1 MHAVRNHSEET
12 RIAAAPDSDALQAV
26 REELLEKISANG
38 NLPALGSSISRV
50 VQLASSDDEAVRSL
64 AHFIMSDVGLTQKIL
79 RISNAAC
86 FRSHASNSPVTTISK
101 AIFLLG
107 FDTVKTCALGMLLV
121 DRMPGSRAA
130 GVRAELLHALSASM
144 FGRELARRSQLK
156 DAEEAAIAALFGNIG
171 RLLVAAHDH
180 TLYAEI
186 NALAREGMAPAKA
199 AREVIGSSYETLAET
214 VMTAWEMPEAII
226 QAQAP
231 LPTGPLRAPRNRQE
245 WIQQVAAFSNAAAQ
259 VMARPDNP
267 DAAIAALVGRFG
279 AALNLDQ
286 AKLGAMLTTVAE
298 ETAAMA
304 GQLQLAPAEPAAP
317 VPAAAP
323 TAPNSDKTPAL
334 WRALEDEN
342 GALLGLPAEFLLQT
356 ADAEDPLQTVG
367 RHASGKPLNARDL
380 LLAGVQDVTEMMAS
394 GRCKA
399 NDLIMLV
406 LETIYRGMGF
416 RFATV
421 CIKDVKSNQ
430 FRARISLGENNVAR
444 QAGFAFSATASRDLF
459 HLALANEAD
468 LLISDAADAKIR
480 DLIPPW
486 HRALLPDARSFIVLP
501 LVVQKKP
508 LGLFYADR
516 ILPANE
522 GVPPDETAMIKTL
535 KGQVVAALN
544 SR

>member
-1 MHAVRNHSEET
+1 MPNHTEET
-12 RIAAAPDSDALQAV
+12 KAAAAHYAPDSDELRAV

-38 NLPALGSSISRV
+38 NLPALGSSVSKV

-64 AHFIMSDVGLTQKIL
+64 AHFIMSDVALAQKIL

-86 FRSHASNSPVTTISK
+86 FRSNASSSPVTTISK

-130 GVRAELLHALSASM
+130 GVRSELLHALSASM
-144 FGRELARRSQLK
+144 FGRELARRSQFK
-156 DAEEAAIAALFGNIG
+156 DAEEAAIAALFRNIG

-186 NALAREGMAPAKA
+186 NALTHEGMAPGRA
-199 AREVIGSSYETLAET
+199 AHQVIGSSFEALAET
-214 VMTAWEMPEAII
+214 VMSAWEMPDSII
-226 QAQAP
+226 QGLAP
-231 LPTGPLRAPRNRQE
+231 LPGGTLRSARNRQE
-245 WIQQVAAFSNAAAQ
+245 WVQQVAAFSNAAAEMLMQ
-259 VMARPDNP
+259 PDGA
-267 DAAIAALVGRFG
+267 DTAAAALVARFG
-279 AALNLDQ
+279 NALGVDQ
-286 AKLGAMLTTVAE
+286 TRLEQMLVIVTE
-298 ETAAMA
+298 ETNALA
-304 GQLQLAPAEPAAP
+304 GQLKLAPVTPAGKSPEQGNA
-317 VPAAAP
+317 
-323 TAPNSDKTPAL
+323 TAL
-334 WRALEDEN
+334 WRQLEGEN
-342 GALLGLPAEFLLQT
+342 GGIPGLPAEFLLQA
-356 ADAEDPLQTVG
+356 ADSEDQMQSCA
-367 RHASGKPLNARDL
+367 RHASGKPFNAREL

-399 NDLIMLV
+399 NDLILLV

-416 RFATV
+416 RFATI
-421 CIKDVKSNQ
+421 CLKDLKSNQ
-430 FRARISLGENNVAR
+430 YRARISLGENNVAR
-444 QAGFAFSATASRDLF
+444 QAGFVFSAEATRDLF
-459 HLALANEAD
+459 HLALTNEAD
-468 LLISDAADAKIR
+468 LLISDTHDPKIR
-480 DLIPPW
+480 DLIPAW
-486 HRALLPDARSFIVLP
+486 HRALLPDTRSFIVLP

-516 ILPANE
+516 ALPAAE

>member
-1 MHAVRNHSEET
+1 VQY
-12 RIAAAPDSDALQAV
+12 APDSEELQAV

-38 NLPALGSSISRV
+38 NLPALGSSVSRV

-64 AHFIMSDVGLTQKIL
+64 AHFIMSDVALTQKIL

-86 FRSHASNSPVTTISK
+86 YRSHASSLPVTTVSK

-121 DRMPGSRAA
+121 DRMPGNRGA
-130 GVRAELLHALSASM
+130 GVRSELLQALSASM
-144 FGRELARRSQLK
+144 FGRELARRSQHK
-156 DAEEAAIAALFGNIG
+156 DAEEAAIAALFKNIG
-171 RLLVAAHDH
+171 RLLVASHDH

-186 NALAREGMAPAKA
+186 NALAREGVAPARA
-199 AREVIGSSYETLAET
+199 AQQVIGSSFEALAET
-214 VMTAWEMPEAII
+214 VMSAWDMPDSII
-226 QAQAP
+226 QALPP
-231 LPTGPLRAPRNRQE
+231 LPSGTLRPARNRLE
-245 WIQQVAAFSNAAAQ
+245 WIQQVAAFSSAAAEMLAQ
-259 VMARPDNP
+259 PDGGG
-267 DAAIAALVGRFG
+267 AAGAALVARFG

-286 AKLGAMLTTVAE
+286 AKLDQMLATVTE
-298 ETAAMA
+298 ETNALA
-304 GQLQLAPAEPAAP
+304 GQLKLAPVGPASAAPAAP
-317 VPAAAP
+317 QAVAAP
-323 TAPNSDKTPAL
+323 APDDPAAL
-334 WRALEDEN
+334 WRQLEGED
-342 GALLGLPAEFLLQT
+342 GSVLGLPAEFLLQT
-356 ADAEDPLQTVG
+356 AEEEDPTQAVA
-367 RHASGKPLNARDL
+367 RHASGKPLNAREL

-421 CIKDVKSNQ
+421 CLKDIKSNQ
-430 FRARISLGENNVAR
+430 FRARISLGENNAAR
-444 QAGFAFSATASRDLF
+444 QAGFAFSANATRDLF

-468 LLISDAADAKIR
+468 LLISDATDVKIR
-480 DLIPPW
+480 DLIPAW

-508 LGLFYADR
+508 IGLFYADR
-516 ILPANE
+516 ALPALE

>member
-1 MHAVRNHSEET
+1 MR
-12 RIAAAPDSDALQAV
+12 D
-26 REELLEKISANG
+26 ELLEKISANG
-38 NLPALGSSISRV
+38 NLPALGSSVSRV
-50 VQLASSDDEAVRSL
+50 VQLASSDDEAVRNL
-64 AHFIMSDVGLTQKIL
+64 AHFIMSDVALTQKIL

-86 FRSHASNSPVTTISK
+86 FRSHASSSPVTTISK

-130 GVRAELLHALSASM
+130 GVRGELLHALSASM
-144 FGRELARRSQLK
+144 FGRELARRSQHR

-186 NALAREGMAPAKA
+186 NALARQGMAPAKA
-199 AREVIGSSYETLAET
+199 ARQVIGSGFETLAEI
-214 VMTAWEMPEAII
+214 VMTAWDMPEMIVK
-226 QAQAP
+226 AQAP
-231 LPTGPLRAPRNRQE
+231 LPAGALRPARNRQE
-245 WIQQVAAFSNAAAQ
+245 WIQQVAAFSNAAAGMLAQ
-259 VMARPDNP
+259 ADDV
-267 DAAIAALVGRFG
+267 DAAGAALVALVARFG

-286 AKLGAMLTTVAE
+286 AKLGQMLVTVTE
-298 ETAAMA
+298 ETNALA
-304 GQLQLAPAEPAAP
+304 GQLQLAPV
-317 VPAAAP
+317 VPAASLPKPVQKDEA
-323 TAPNSDKTPAL
+323 AAL
-334 WRALEDEN
+334 WRQLEGED

-356 ADAEDPLQTVG
+356 ADGEDPTQAGG
-367 RHASGKPLNARDL
+367 RHASGKPHNAREL
-380 LLAGVQDVTEMMAS
+380 LFAGVQDVTEMMAS

-421 CIKDVKSNQ
+421 CLKDIKSNQ
-430 FRARISLGENNVAR
+430 FRARISLGENNAAR
-444 QAGFAFSATASRDLF
+444 QAGFAFSANPSRDLF

-480 DLIPPW
+480 DLIPAW

-516 ILPANE
+516 ILPATE

-544 SR
+544 PR

>member
-1 MHAVRNHSEET
+1 MPNHTGET
-12 RIAAAPDSDALQAV
+12 KAAAARYAPDSDELRAV

-38 NLPALGSSISRV
+38 NLPALGSSVSRV

-64 AHFIMSDVGLTQKIL
+64 AHFIMSDVALAQKIL

-86 FRSHASNSPVTTISK
+86 FRSNASSSPVTTISK

-130 GVRAELLHALSASM
+130 GVRSELLHALSASM
-144 FGRELARRSQLK
+144 FGRELARRSQFK
-156 DAEEAAIAALFGNIG
+156 DAEEAAIAALFRNIG

-186 NALAREGMAPAKA
+186 NALTHEGMAPGRA
-199 AREVIGSSYETLAET
+199 AHQVIGSSFESLAET
-214 VMTAWEMPEAII
+214 VMSAWEMPDSII
-226 QAQAP
+226 QSLGP
-231 LPTGPLRAPRNRQE
+231 LPGGTQRSARNRQE
-245 WIQQVAAFSNAAAQ
+245 WVQQVAAFSNAAAEMLMQ
-259 VMARPDNP
+259 PDGA
-267 DAAIAALVGRFG
+267 DTAAATLVARFG
-279 AALNLDQ
+279 NALGVDQ
-286 AKLGAMLTTVAE
+286 ARLEQMLVIVTE
-298 ETAAMA
+298 ETNALA
-304 GQLQLAPAEPAAP
+304 GQLKLAPVTPAGKSP
-317 VPAAAP
+317 EQSNAA
-323 TAPNSDKTPAL
+323 AL
-334 WRALEDEN
+334 WRQLEGED
-342 GALLGLPAEFLLQT
+342 GGIPGLPAEFLLQA
-356 ADAEDPLQTVG
+356 ADSEDQMQSCA
-367 RHASGKPLNARDL
+367 RHASGKPFNAREL

-399 NDLIMLV
+399 NDLILLV

-416 RFATV
+416 RFATI
-421 CIKDVKSNQ
+421 CLKDLKSNQ
-430 FRARISLGENNVAR
+430 YRARISLGENNAAR
-444 QAGFAFSATASRDLF
+444 QAGFVFSAEATRDLF

-468 LLISDAADAKIR
+468 LLISDTHDPKIS
-480 DLIPPW
+480 DLIPAW

-516 ILPANE
+516 ALPATE
-522 GVPPDETAMIKTL
+522 GVPSDETAMIKTL

>member
-1 MHAVRNHSEET
+1 MPNHSEESK
-12 RIAAAPDSDALQAV
+12 IAAAPDSDALQAV

-38 NLPALGSSISRV
+38 NLPALGSSVSRV

-186 NALAREGMAPAKA
+186 NALASEGMAPAKA

-214 VMTAWEMPEAII
+214 VMTAWDMPDSII

-231 LPTGPLRAPRNRQE
+231 LPAGPVRSPRNRQE
-245 WIQQVAAFSNAAAQ
+245 WIQQVAAFSNAAAKVLAQ
-259 VMARPDNP
+259 PDNP
-267 DAAIAALVGRFG
+267 DAAIAALLGRFG

-286 AKLGAMLTTVAE
+286 ARLGAMLATVAE

-304 GQLQLAPAEPAAP
+304 SQLKLAPVAPAT
-317 VPAAAP
+317 VAAP
-323 TAPNSDKTPAL
+323 TPPEPDKTPSL
-334 WRALEDEN
+334 WRALESDD
-342 GALLGLPAEFLLQT
+342 GSLLGLPAEFLLQ
-356 ADAEDPLQTVG
+356 AAGDEDPLQTVG
-367 RHASGKPLNARDL
+367 RHASGKPLNAREL

-421 CIKDVKSNQ
+421 CIKDIKSNQ

-444 QAGFAFSATASRDLF
+444 QAGFAFSATSSRDLF
-459 HLALANEAD
+459 HLAMANEAD
-468 LLISDAADAKIR
+468 LLISDATDAKIR
-480 DLIPPW
+480 DLIPAW

-516 ILPANE
+516 ILPASE

-535 KGQVVAALN
+535 KGQVVAALS